1 VTAAIIIALI
11 ALAGSVIST
20 VATVFG
26 SPALKNRNDAKTS
39 LQAYREPI
47 LAASYELQARLHNIL
62 CNQFIEMYIVDD
74 SLDRRESAIQSTLY
88 VFGQY
93 FAWREIIRREVQ
105 YLRFSRDQTTRE
117 ISRLFRDIGEAFLAD
132 GYGSQLMIWRVEQRG
147 IGERM
152 IEVTNGRIACVGYAS
167 FLELA
172 PSMTE
177 WLGPIE
183 RNLEVLDDGGRS
195 RLRDIQHLL
204 LDLVTRLDEG
214 QTRYPFK
221 MEKA

>member
-1 VTAAIIIALI
+1 MTAAIIIALI

-62 CNQFIEMYIVDD
+62 CNQFIETYILDD
-74 SLDRRESAIQSTLY
+74 TVDRRESAIQSTLY

-152 IEVTNGRIACVGYAS
+152 IEVTNGRMACVGYAS
-167 FLELA
+167 FLEQA
-172 PSMTE
+172 PSMSE